1 MKHPG
6 KILLG
11 ALLATAIQF
20 TWTGCAGP
28 GGGGGGVYY
37 GGDPWIQD
45 DVVVTGGGRGW
56 FGGGHDDKGYVHPDA
71 GHAAPAPRAEA
82 PRAEAPRASGGGRD
96 DDHHK

>member
-1 MKHPG
+1 MKHPR

-11 ALLATAIQF
+11 AVLATAAQF

-28 GGGGGGVYY
+28 GDGGGGGVYY
-37 GGDPWIQD
+37 GGDPWIQS

-56 FGGGHDDKGYVHPDA
+56 FGGGHNDRGYVHPDA
-71 GHAAPAPRAEA
+71 GHAAPHAAPA